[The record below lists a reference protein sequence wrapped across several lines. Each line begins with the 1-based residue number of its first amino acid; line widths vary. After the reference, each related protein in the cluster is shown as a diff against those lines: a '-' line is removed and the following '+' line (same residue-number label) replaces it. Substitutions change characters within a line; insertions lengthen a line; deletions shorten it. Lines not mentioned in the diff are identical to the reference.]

1 MIQLNTASLY
11 QVMRDFY
18 TLTKLRIVIFDAD
31 FRELLAYPQDRV
43 AFCQLLR
50 QKPEGEAKCSAS
62 DKAGCL
68 RCTKSKELVTYRC
81 HAGLTET
88 VVPIVDKNRVLAY
101 VMFGQIIP
109 QENCLATKKQILKKY
124 PQYECQIEDIP
135 VKSTQELGAAATV
148 LQAITA
154 YMMTNRWVVPSKTE
168 FIRQLD
174 HYIADHM
181 TQNIT
186 VDDICTAFQIG
197 RTKLYEISMDYLRC
211 GPAEYIRLQRIRY
224 AQRLLKET
232 NLPIT
237 EIAFAVGISD
247 YNHFSRTFKQVNGI
261 SAREYRKKVK

>member
-1 MIQLNTASLY
+1 
-11 QVMRDFY
+11 
-18 TLTKLRIVIFDAD
+18 
-31 FRELLAYPQDRV
+31 
-43 AFCQLLR
+43 
-50 QKPEGEAKCSAS
+50 
-62 DKAGCL
+62 
-68 RCTKSKELVTYRC
+68 
-81 HAGLTET
+81 
-88 VVPIVDKNRVLAY
+88 
-101 VMFGQIIP
+101 MFGQIIP